1 VSKPYKKP
9 DLNAPRYRP
18 KKLNFTNAA
27 FYEQFVKDNPKY
39 SSLITLEMFKNII
52 TTFNGKIWKTVVEDR
67 DGVELPEQLGFIF
80 IGTCPRK
87 KSNIDFNKSEKYG
100 VTLQNQNWESDQYI
114 AKIFYTNF
122 ETKYRFKHHEMWG
135 FSGVRDFKRT
145 IGQTYPKEWK
155 KYLMVD
161 NLVRISRIFRKQRF
175 KQHKQELTKDLLE
188 TYDEFN
194 LENPWAELQ

>member
-1 VSKPYKKP
+1 MSKPYKKP

-27 FYEQFVKDNPKY
+27 FYEQFIKDNPKY
-39 SSLITLEMFKNII
+39 SSLTPEMFKNII
-52 TTFNGKIWKTVVEDR
+52 TTFNGKIWKTVVEER

-87 KSNIDFNKSEKYG
+87 KSNVDFHKSQSYG
-100 VTLQNQNWESDQYI
+100 IKLQNQNWESDQYI

-135 FSGVRDFKRT
+135 FAGVRDFKRT

-175 KQHKQELTKDLLE
+175 KQYKEELTKDLLQ

>member
-18 KKLNFTNAA
+18 KKLNFTNAT